1 MLHPSDEDL
10 SLGTPRAGFDPMFE
24 QQIEVGIGGI
34 LHAAVGV
41 MHQAWRGLAQ
51 VDGLAQSGDCQ
62 PRIELLVQ
70 RPAQHPA
77 AEIVGAIY
85 RGSRWPYR
93 QPIDAWSVMLEGERG
108 TMANVTIWV
117 GVLLEVLGIWMY
129 VKTGSAHPTALI
141 PTWFGIV
148 LSITGV
154 LAKSEDPKRRM
165 LWMHIAVTVGL
176 LGFLFPG
183 GRGGMEVMEAH
194 CKGVPLAHPEAVYE
208 QFAMAL
214 ICLVFVGLCVGSFI
228 TTRRVRLVMD

>member
-1 MLHPSDEDL
+1 MAKITVLFALMLVA
-10 SLGTPRAGFDPMFE
+10 LGLLGY
-24 QQIEVGIGGI
+24 VG
-34 LHAAVGV
+34 
-41 MHQAWRGLAQ
+41 
-51 VDGLAQSGDCQ
+51 
-62 PRIELLVQ
+62 
-70 RPAQHPA
+70 
-77 AEIVGAIY
+77 
-85 RGSRWPYR
+85 
-93 QPIDAWSVMLEGERG
+93 
-108 TMANVTIWV
+108 
-117 GVLLEVLGIWMY
+117 
-129 VKTGSAHPTALI
+129 TGSTHPTALI